1 MDKDQIHAKRK
12 TLEKKQAKLLQE
24 KRKLAV
30 LSRKARAK
38 RFFELGGLFEEAG
51 LMDHD
56 LNVLR
61 GILLDA
67 QRHISDPNYLNT
79 WHALSEEFVRKRD
92 ADPLVPMILNFKKP
106 LTDTQLDL
114 LRIRKFR
121 YIEFRQEWHGR
132 GNKQELL
139 ELLSDAQPSITI
151 VETP

>member
-1 MDKDQIHAKRK
+1 MGNDQLHTKRK

-24 KRKLAV
+24 KRKLAM

-67 QRHISDPNYLNT
+67 QRHISDPYHLKT
-79 WHALSEEFVRKRD
+79 WQALSKEFIEKRD
-92 ADPLVPMILNFKKP
+92 TDDLVPMIISFKKS
-106 LTDTQLDL
+106 LTDNQRDL
-114 LRIRKFR
+114 LRNRKFR

-132 GNKQELL
+132 GNNQELL
-139 ELLSDAQPSITI
+139 ELLSDAQPLITI